1 MPDNIRKKSS
11 PSNRVVVKLLCG
23 ADLLESFGTPGLWAD
38 EDVSLGDCHVSQ
50 LYGEYFQIEAIV
62 GQHGLVV
69 ITRSNVN
76 PTEFIYNSDL
86 LTKYMVRMVFYQFTL
101 LMQQI
106 TILA

>member
-50 LYGEYFQIEAIV
+50 LYGEYF
-62 GQHGLVV
+62 
-69 ITRSNVN
+69 
-76 PTEFIYNSDL
+76 
-86 LTKYMVRMVFYQFTL
+86 
-101 LMQQI
+101 
-106 TILA
+106 